1 MPLSLETVEYSSS
14 AVTLPDFPAI
24 CISALN
30 EAIASLASA
39 IALDAFEPNA
49 VMTSPALF
57 TLPLLSTILFLNFT
71 TWSLNFEYESRPLA
85 FELLF
90 SSLSICRIVS
100 INCTPDTLVCLRLSE
115 AFLALDVI
123 SPMPLMLTVIGAPLD
138 SPTLFTIWVSWVLKL
153 LIAAWSTCKPTLT
166 FGGFLSIR
174 EIIS

>member
-115 AFLALDVI
+115 AFLAPAVSALNDAIATLAFSIAVDPSI
-123 SPMPLMLTVIGAPLD
+123 
-138 SPTLFTIWVSWVLKL
+138 PTALS
-153 LIAAWSTCKPTLT
+153 ASATLYD
-166 FGGFLSIR
+166 
-174 EIIS
+174 